1 MNVRKWGRGEG
12 LAMAPVQRVG
22 ERETLGWT
30 SRYSVIVL
38 ASFAIMVACFGAS
51 TLYSDL
57 RLRDVAIRSED
68 VSNTSLP
75 SIVHLAEIRT
85 TLHDLDEVTED
96 ALSPRY
102 RGSVPIERAL
112 ASLRKSRDL
121 YEAIPS
127 YTGERAIWG
136 PIRTGLEGIEER
148 ATSLAAELHRNGAP
162 ARDDESVHAA
172 RSELREEVARVD
184 TALRQL
190 VEFNALE
197 GSLITAQLD
206 AERRRIRLVG
216 FTLDGVSLLVSIA
229 LAVLAARAVRRYTG
243 LVEKRAEELE
253 SFANRVAHDVRGPLT
268 PALGALEIARKK
280 LTVEHE
286 LAPVLDRGVRS
297 VRLVES
303 IVDGLLA
310 FARSGAQPETGAYAD
325 FRSAV
330 EEVLEECNVYAA
342 SRHVELR
349 AEPVPDVAVRCAP
362 GLLASVL
369 SNLVR
374 NAIKYIGDGNGNV
387 VEVRVTLETGI
398 VRCDVIDSGP
408 GIPPAMQRAIFLPHV
423 RLDRRANGLGLG
435 LATVDRVVR
444 AHGGE
449 VGVLPNPAGRGSLFW
464 FELPQASDLR

>member
-1 MNVRKWGRGEG
+1 
-12 LAMAPVQRVG
+12 MAPVQRVG
-22 ERETLGWT
+22 DREALGLT
-30 SRYSVIVL
+30 SRYSVLVL
-38 ASFAIMVACFGAS
+38 ASFAIVVACFGAS

-57 RLRDVAIRSED
+57 RLQNVALQSED
-68 VSNTSLP
+68 LSHNSLP

-96 ALSPRY
+96 ALSPPY
-102 RGSVPIERAL
+102 RGSVPIERTL
-112 ASLRKSRDL
+112 ASLRKSRAL

-127 YTGERAIWG
+127 YKGERLMWQ
-136 PIRTGLEGIEER
+136 PIRAGLDAVEKHADAL
-148 ATSLAAELHRNGAP
+148 ATK
-162 ARDDESVHAA
+162 VHASDTDASLLRTA
-172 RSELREEVARVD
+172 RSDLREEVGRVD
-184 TALRQL
+184 AALRQL
-190 VEFNALE
+190 VEFNAVQ
-197 GSLITAQLD
+197 GSLVTSQLD
-206 AERRRIRLVG
+206 EERRRIRLVG

-229 LAVLAARAVRRYTG
+229 LAVLAARAVRKYTG
-243 LVEKRAEELE
+243 LVERRAEELE

-280 LTVEHE
+280 LTDEHE

-310 FARSGAQPETGAYAD
+310 FARAGAQPEPGTYAD
-325 FRSAV
+325 FRGAV
-330 EEVLEECNVYAA
+330 EEVISECQAYAA
-342 SRHVELR
+342 ARKVDLR

-374 NAIKYIGDGNGNV
+374 NAIKYIGDGKDGNLDPA
-387 VEVRVTLETGI
+387 EVFVQVIMQGDI
-398 VRCDVIDSGP
+398 VRCEVVDTGP

-444 AHGGE
+444 AHGGQ
-449 VGVLPNPAGRGSLFW
+449 VGVLPNPKGQGSVFW
-464 FELPQASDLR
+464 FELPQATDLAMAR

>member
-1 MNVRKWGRGEG
+1 
-12 LAMAPVQRVG
+12 MAPVQRVG
-22 ERETLGWT
+22 DRGALGWT

-38 ASFAIMVACFGAS
+38 ASFAIVVACFGAS

-57 RLRDVAIRSED
+57 RLQNVAVQSED
-68 VSNTSLP
+68 ISHNSLP

-96 ALSPRY
+96 ALSPPN
-102 RGSVPIERAL
+102 RGSVPIDRTL
-112 ASLRKSRDL
+112 ASLRKSRAL
-121 YEAIPS
+121 YETIPS
-127 YTGERAIWG
+127 YKGERLMWE
-136 PIRTGLEGIEER
+136 PIRTGLEGVEKHAE
-148 ATSLAAELHRNGAP
+148 ALAAELHAGNTDASFLR
-162 ARDDESVHAA
+162 SA
-172 RSELREEVARVD
+172 RSDLREEVARVD

-190 VEFNALE
+190 VEFNAVQ
-197 GSLITAQLD
+197 GSLVTAQLD
-206 AERRRIRLVG
+206 DERRRIRLVG

-229 LAVLAARAVRRYTG
+229 LAVLAAGAVRKYTG
-243 LVEKRAEELE
+243 LVERRAEELE

-280 LTVEHE
+280 LTGEHE

-303 IVDGLLA
+303 IVEGLLA
-310 FARSGAQPETGAYAD
+310 FARAGAQPEAGTYAD
-325 FRSAV
+325 FRGAV
-330 EEVLEECNVYAA
+330 EEVLDECQSYAA
-342 SRHVELR
+342 SRKVELR

-374 NAIKYIGDGNGNV
+374 NAIKYIGDGKDGAA
-387 VEVRVTLETGI
+387 EVLVHVATQGDI
-398 VRCDVIDSGP
+398 VRCEVTDNGP

-444 AHGGE
+444 AHGGQ
-449 VGVLPNPAGRGSLFW
+449 VGVLPNPKGQGSIFW
-464 FELPQASDLR
+464 FELPQATDLAMVR